1 LPLIGEQRK
10 LNSEALHICTLLFT
24 KYCCHDVHIKEDGV
38 GNTCSTLGEM
48 RKECKILVR
57 KREVKRSLGRPG
69 GLDCDTIME
78 HN

>member
-1 LPLIGEQRK
+1 
-10 LNSEALHICTLLFT
+10 
-24 KYCCHDVHIKEDGV
+24 V